1 MPQKYKVFINDT
13 PLTLAHP
20 DDKSVAHRNE
30 KYHITTRYVGNYK
43 IFRQYMDTLE
53 KSTRFHSVTIL
64 HEDVQ
69 LLWEV
74 FCQQFKVI
82 EAAGGLIKNPDGQ
95 LLFIY
100 RRGSWDMAKGKI
112 DEGETP
118 EIAAVRE
125 VLEETGIKATI
136 TDPTPTMTY
145 HTYRDR
151 KDLRVLK
158 PTYWFNM
165 YCTETNL
172 TLQHEEDIEDAVWM
186 TVPDFLASDKHIYL
200 GLHDLLSQAF

>member
-1 MPQKYKVFINDT
+1 MAQKYKVFINDI

-20 DDKSVAHRNE
+20 ADGTVVHRND
-30 KYHITTRYVGNYK
+30 KHHITTRYVGNYK

-64 HEDVQ
+64 NEDVGE
-69 LLWEV
+69 LWRV
-74 FCQQFKVI
+74 FCQQFKLV
-82 EAAGGLIKNPDGQ
+82 EAAGGLIKNPADE

-112 DEGETP
+112 DDGETP

-125 VLEETGIKATI
+125 VLEETGISANI
-136 TDPTPTMTY
+136 IEPAAITY

-151 KDLRVLK
+151 KDRRILK
-158 PTYWFNM
+158 PTHWYHM
-165 YCTETNL
+165 RCTETTL

-186 TVPDFLASDKHIYL
+186 KIADFLASDKHIYA
-200 GLHDLLSQAF
+200 GLRDLLENVG